1 MYRSRI
7 IIVNNKR
14 SLIVA
19 IKCCVGDYIGK
30 TTILF
35 GNHTKFVFKR
45 GGITEKEYDDKLR
58 SIIKKLK
65 RTKL

>member
-1 MYRSRI
+1 M
-7 IIVNNKR
+7 
-14 SLIVA
+14 A
-19 IKCCVGDYIGK
+19 IKCCVGDYTGK
-30 TTILF
+30 TTILL